1 MAGRGR
7 TVRILKALLIVAV
20 LAGIGYVVWWRVQSE
35 QEEEGG
41 AVEQAA
47 ASEQGE
53 AVEGLF
59 EGVAPIPVKIT
70 PTLRGTLVQTVH
82 AEGRAHPRRQVRV
95 VSQVSGP
102 VQQIAVVEGDYVREG
117 DLLVRIED
125 SDYQMALEEARSTY
139 LQRQADYAARQ
150 DQAATVAG
158 AGLTLPD
165 GSIDE
170 GELERIRRRYEQAQQ
185 DLQAGRISQEEYRD
199 IELEYQTARILAG
212 KERGNILKAQ
222 LTQAQIA
229 VRRAERNLERTRIRA
244 PFTGYVANLQVD
256 EGQLLGSGSEVLTL
270 LDTAIMRV
278 EVDVLESEIAPIR
291 RGRKAKVVFTALPEK
306 EFEAEVV
313 AVNPIIDPQTRT
325 GKVTLKLANPEGL
338 ITSGMFARA
347 RIYAAFHEDVLM
359 VPLEALVERDERTL
373 VFGVEESEGEQ
384 EPDVVKWRYVQLGPR
399 NDTHVVVLPTDNPH
413 EGVREGMPVCVE
425 GHVSLQ
431 HDSYVRV
438 VEVISSNPLVP

>member
-1 MAGRGR
+1 MAGRAS
-7 TVRILKALLIVAV
+7 RILKTLLIVAI
-20 LAGIGYVVWWRVQSE
+20 LAGVGYVVWWRVQSE
-35 QEEEGG
+35 QAEEEAGG
-41 AVEQAA
+41 QQAA
-47 ASEQGE
+47 ASEQSE

-59 EGVAPIPVKIT
+59 QGVAPIPVKVT

-82 AEGRAHPRRQVRV
+82 AEGRAQPRRQVRMM
-95 VSQVSGP
+95 SQVAGSIQAIP
-102 VQQIAVVEGDYVREG
+102 VVEGDHVREG
-117 DLLVRIED
+117 EVLVRIDD
-125 SDYQMALEEARSTY
+125 SDYQMALEETRSTY

-170 GELERIRRRYEQAQQ
+170 GELERIRRRYEQART
-185 DLQAGRISQEEYRD
+185 DLQAGRITETEYRD
-199 IELEYQTARILAG
+199 IQLEYETARILAG
-212 KERGNILKAQ
+212 KERGHILKAQ

-244 PFTGYVANLQVD
+244 PFSGYVANLEVD
-256 EGQLLGSGSEVLTL
+256 EGQVLGNGTEVLTL
-270 LDTAIMRV
+270 LDTGVMRV

-291 RGRKAKVVFTALPEK
+291 RGRTAKVEFTALPGRV
-306 EFEAEVV
+306 FDSEVV
-313 AVNPIIDPQTRT
+313 AANPIIDPQTRT
-325 GKVTLKLANPEGL
+325 GKVTLELANPEGL

-347 RIYAAFHEDVLM
+347 RIYAAFHDDVLM
-359 VPLEALVERDERTL
+359 VPLEALVERDERIL
-373 VFGVEESEGEQ
+373 VFGVEESQSEEK
-384 EPDVVKWRYVQLGPR
+384 PDVVKWRYVQLGPR

-413 EGVREGMPVCVE
+413 EGVRDGMPVCVE

-438 VEVISSNPLVP
+438 VEVIPSAPLVP